1 MEAKRGKKRALEAE
15 EGPGDGE
22 MAVKGAVG
30 RVKAKRVSVNSEQE
44 MVEGLARA
52 VQPTP
57 PVKRM
62 GKSRAASSVLINT
75 TRCCVLTLI
84 HISKLTCCQFTWVL
98 KAHPISQKNSKV
110 PF

>member
-1 MEAKRGKKRALEAE
+1 M
-15 EGPGDGE
+15 
-22 MAVKGAVG
+22 G

-52 VQPTP
+52 VHPTP

-75 TRCCVLTLI
+75 TR
-84 HISKLTCCQFTWVL
+84 SKLGG
-98 KAHPISQKNSKV
+98 S
-110 PF
+110 

>member
-1 MEAKRGKKRALEAE
+1 M
-15 EGPGDGE
+15 
-22 MAVKGAVG
+22 G

-84 HISKLTCCQFTWVL
+84 HLSKLTCCQL
-98 KAHPISQKNSKV
+98 PIPSGLNWELMVQEERARMEAV
-110 PF
+110 AQHTAYVRGRRRRLI

>member
-1 MEAKRGKKRALEAE
+1 M
-15 EGPGDGE
+15 
-22 MAVKGAVG
+22 G
-30 RVKAKRVSVNSEQE
+30 RVKAKRTSVNSEQE

-52 VQPTP
+52 VHPTP

-84 HISKLTCCQFTWVL
+84 HLSKLTCCQL
-98 KAHPISQKNSKV
+98 PIPSGLNWEGADGARGEGEDGSCGTTHSVCEGKEEEIDLDCLA
-110 PF
+110 

>member
-1 MEAKRGKKRALEAE
+1 M
-15 EGPGDGE
+15 
-22 MAVKGAVG
+22 KGAVG
-30 RVKAKRVSVNSEQE
+30 RVKVKRTSVNSEQE

-84 HISKLTCCQFTWVL
+84 HISKLTCCQLPVPSGLNWVPSL
-98 KAHPISQKNSKV
+98 LCQLLVDHRLLLRMNSSCLAHQV
-110 PF
+110 GGV